1 MLKKFFLLLI
11 VAMLNV
17 VAWATPEIQIT
28 PYAEGDAF
36 DAVVGDIKFF
46 EPVVTVKDGDE
57 NKTGLYTISYSLAA
71 PAGGSVIET
80 TDSRGVTISKITS
93 GAGVNT
99 TVEKYYGDVKMGGAG
114 TVTVNVTAVPKS
126 GTDDEK
132 IAGTLN
138 GSYRISIATIPVTL
152 TFTPGFAAAE
162 SPSASDGL
170 IKITT
175 KKLHQAET
183 RYYLPKVKAM
193 LPSYAI
199 TTEKN
204 GVVTDI
210 TSHFT
215 VETSL
220 TNNFDDRLSI
230 DDKKTNVLYK
240 GMGSQYYGV
249 DELTINNE
257 IEEALNTG
265 KGTIVYT
272 FTPKDEHEGF
282 YSPITKTIDVKIA
295 VASGEEKET
304 LSLNLTRN
312 HIVEEDVTPESGSGP
327 YTIHVYKYGKGTYN
341 SYNQHKVPAPSVL
354 TSKQAAVDAVNGNL
368 QLVYEVVEDKAYFDD
383 CFYDYFSKTGTLH
396 LQKEGE
402 PTGINVTNKYFQTNI
417 PGKVKVNIYAA
428 AVVGSE
434 YELNDLY
441 TSKGTKNIGGTNY
454 TLYTDPVEFYIDVMP
469 RKPEVVMDPD
479 PENLYFLRG
488 QAITMEQRFEI
499 SGHIGSE
506 SNGVSGDLTW
516 GAQGSSSEN
525 DHFSYRFFIADRNNL
540 ISITWPT
547 KENDGSWETNKGN
560 QFSYYDWQPAAE
572 YSEDKTIQIGDIIKI
587 GTKTITLRTDYDVF
601 ADTDVTSQAG
611 TIIGKT
617 AYVPTGTGT
626 ETTPIV
632 LTPDNVGKLYKLT
645 AGTTITINDYAYIAS
660 STDVTTYTAEPYSH
674 GNITEG
680 DFERGITYNSMKG
693 YGNESWTMTFNADGK
708 YNIPYMLHAYNH
720 PRWDD
725 SDIRYLTF
733 DVKETKPTELLL
745 SYYYKVVNEGDN
757 PFTKPTEKVIVPSEN
772 NYDVTDL
779 YNFSYTFDGTLGVD
793 YTVSEGI
800 QTHNATECTLNTSTG
815 AVEIG
820 NQTGEIDIWV
830 SAMKK
835 DASLNY
841 DNPEHKKYRVRI
853 VDGMATWEVI
863 STDKTGPCEAHESN
877 PRFTDEQL
885 ESESGRMHFLTP
897 GDIYG
902 GTLIEGV
909 PGISMTIGA
918 PENPEED
925 ADWHTV
931 ETNVTTPKCCSHE
944 TNSVIVRS
952 SGNVVID
959 DDGIPTGGAFYQ
971 FNPTVNGYLTVDAKF
986 YKDRTIV
993 LISKT
998 RSGVIID
1005 ETFTN
1010 TGGTGTNYDG
1020 EGNLLGDYTFK
1031 RPLLAG
1037 ETYYLYDV
1045 TYSMEFNLHGFK
1057 YEPAFIIDRSTTIEQ
1072 SRTPLSATTFMN
1084 SLSNSLP
1091 KLYEGKNGNV
1101 VFSFDGAS
1109 ESVTISDYLA
1119 FSDDDGGLDPKAMT
1133 VTDDIFTI
1141 RIKAT
1146 VKSTDDANLGT
1157 CTRKYTYY
1165 DVSILDIP
1173 TFILGNKASYEAL
1186 NIVAGS
1192 KVTTTNISTDITM
1205 TFGGWKEV
1213 ALNSESTDDIYNEV
1227 KSDAWNF
1234 KSAAGAASRIGSEGA
1249 DNDETY
1255 NKTIDGFEYFNAGA
1269 QNPVDENNKGA
1280 LQTGNGN
1287 QYTYGS
1293 GTYFEDN
1300 EDTYYNTTYRVPCR
1314 GAFVKFEPRES
1325 GTVLVYLVQNG
1336 ACDYHYGLKNDV
1348 GSAYKLKWRP
1358 LYITDETGKAAT
1370 MVDNFSAVSKYLP
1383 AGGDAAQAGS
1393 FTLGVARCNKV
1404 EEEVANAFRGGTTRA
1419 NCSFDWS
1426 EFKGTEDDKAAL
1438 LAAWPAKGERES
1450 IVRLSNG
1457 GFSLPHKAY
1466 VRYAFEVKA
1475 GKTYFVFQP
1484 GSKFEF
1490 GGFSFVPTGFP
1501 STCKYAI
1508 TSKPGALVYNTS
1520 NHEINWSGA
1529 AAKTTE
1535 YTGSEHDANGI
1546 VTDDNDVNERDNS
1559 FAFDTQST
1567 RYTALKENLI
1577 LTINDIRA
1585 SVITANS
1592 LTPRTMTADKWESIC
1607 LPFSVSSQE
1616 MKRVFG
1622 DSYVLATFE
1631 GYASDGKL
1639 HFVRHGNTYLEAGRP
1654 YLIRPSIDIDALA
1667 FKNVTVEGT
1676 ATVKDKDGND
1686 VKVTDP
1692 SRFNREIEADGV
1704 TYVFKGIYSRETM
1717 PAGSFFAREDGLYH
1731 FAVDSKIGGYRAY
1744 LQKNTPTVGSPLSF
1758 SAFSIEDLSQY
1769 RDFSNDDMA
1778 TGIIAVNQDGEI
1790 DVMKMNTGVYNI
1802 SGQKVY
1808 DNPLDMNNAPHGIY
1822 IINGKK
1828 YFK

>member
-1 MLKKFFLLLI
+1 M
-11 VAMLNV
+11 
-17 VAWATPEIQIT
+17 AWAEPEIRIT
-28 PYAEGDAF
+28 PYAAGKDAF
-36 DAVVGDIKFF
+36 DAVVGDIKFY
-46 EPVVTVKDGDE
+46 EPVVTVKDGDV
-57 NKTGLYTISYSLAA
+57 NKTGLYTITYSLDDTAD
-71 PAGGSVIET
+71 GVTVEST
-80 TDSRGVTISKITS
+80 TDSRGVAISKITA
-93 GAGVNT
+93 GPGVNT
-99 TVEKYYGDVKMGGAG
+99 TVETYYGDVKMGGSG
-114 TVTVNVTAVPKS
+114 TVTVKITAVPKT

-132 IAGTLN
+132 TAGTLSA
-138 GSYRISIATIPVTL
+138 SYNILIATIPATL
-152 TFTPGFAAAE
+152 NFTPGFAAAE
-162 SPSASDGL
+162 SPSTNDGL

-175 KKLHQAET
+175 KKIQQQSYG
-183 RYYLPKVKAM
+183 YYLPDVKAM
-193 LPSYAI
+193 LPGYTI

-210 TSHFT
+210 TDHFT
-215 VETSL
+215 IECNLTSNPGNKVTL
-220 TNNFDDRLSI
+220 DGN
-230 DDKKTNVLYK
+230 KKYIIYD
-240 GMGSQYYGV
+240 GPGSQHYGV
-249 DELTINNE
+249 DATQ
-257 IEEALNTG
+257 IETEKTALSSYV
-265 KGTIVYT
+265 GTLVYT
-272 FTPKDEHEGF
+272 FTPKDEHEGY
-282 YSPITKTIDVKIA
+282 YSPITKTIDIKIA
-295 VASGEEKET
+295 VASDEEKET
-304 LSLNLTRN
+304 LSLNMTRS
-312 HIVEEDVTPESGSGP
+312 HITEEDVTPESGSGP
-327 YTIHVYKYGKGTYN
+327 YTIHVYKYGKGTFSGN
-341 SYNQHKVPAPSVL
+341 NQYKTPVPSVL
-354 TSKQAAVDAVNGNL
+354 TSKQAAVDVSGTL
-368 QLVYEVVEDKAYFDD
+368 GLVYEIVEDKTYFDD
-383 CFYDYFSKTGTLH
+383 CGYDYFSKTGE
-396 LQKEGE
+396 LQKAGE
-402 PTGINVTNKYFQTNI
+402 PTGTGVYKQYFQVNK
-417 PGKVKVNIYAA
+417 PGLVKVHAYAA
-428 AVVGSE
+428 VAGTDASV
-434 YELNDLY
+434 DALY
-441 TSKGTKNIGGTNY
+441 TSKGTRNIGGTEY
-454 TLYTDPVEFYIDVMP
+454 TLYTDPLEFYIDVMP
-469 RKPEVVMDPD
+469 RKPSVVMDPD
-479 PENLYFLRG
+479 PETLYFLKD
-488 QAITMEQRFEI
+488 QAVTMEQRFEI

-516 GAQGSSSEN
+516 GAQGGGEN
-525 DHFSYRFFIADRNNL
+525 DHFAYQFFIADRNSL
-540 ISITWPT
+540 ITIHWPT
-547 KENDGSWETNKGN
+547 KENDSGWETNKGN

-572 YSEDKTIQIGDIIKI
+572 YTSAKPIQIGDIIKV
-587 GTKTITLRTDYDVF
+587 GTRTIILRTDYDVF
-601 ADTDVTSQAG
+601 SDASVKEQAG

-617 AYVPTGTGT
+617 ANVPTGTGS

-632 LTPDNVGKLYKLT
+632 LTPGNVGMLYNLT
-645 AGTTITINDYAYIAS
+645 AGTKITINDYVLIS
-660 STDVTTYTAEPYSH
+660 SDADITTYSDEPYNH
-674 GNITEG
+674 GNIATG

-708 YNIPYMLHAYNH
+708 YNIPYILRPYNH
-720 PRWDD
+720 ARWDT

-733 DVKETKPTELLL
+733 EAKTTKPTELIL
-745 SYYYKVVNEGDN
+745 SYYYKVVNKSQT
-757 PFTKPTEKVIVPSEN
+757 PFAKPTEKIVVPSDN
-772 NYDVTDL
+772 NYDVTSNYTL
-779 YNFSYTFDGTLGVD
+779 HYTFTGTVDVD
-793 YTVSEGI
+793 YTDDGAT
-800 QTHNATECTLNTSTG
+800 QTHKTTGSTLNKTTG
-815 AVEIG
+815 AVTIG
-820 NQTGEIDIWV
+820 SSVGEIDIEV
-830 SAMKK
+830 SATKNN
-835 DASLNY
+835 ASLPY
-841 DNPEHKKYRVRI
+841 DNPASKIYRVRI
-853 VDGMATWEVI
+853 VESMATWEVI
-863 STDKTGPCEAHESN
+863 STCKAEEESCEAHDPN

-885 ESESGRMHFLTP
+885 ESESGRMHFLTA

-918 PENPEED
+918 PENPDEA

-931 ETNVTTPKCCSHE
+931 ATDVTTPKCCSHE

-1010 TGGTGTNYDG
+1010 TGGTGTNYD
-1020 EGNLLGDYTFK
+1020 EDGNLLGDYTFK

-1072 SRTPLSATTFMN
+1072 SRTPLSATTFLN

-1091 KLYEGKNGNV
+1091 KLYEGKNSNV
-1101 VFSFDGAS
+1101 DFSFDGAS
-1109 ESVTISDYLA
+1109 KPVKISDYLD
-1119 FSDDDGGLDPKAMT
+1119 FSGDDGGLDPKAMT
-1133 VTDDIFTI
+1133 VDTDDIFTI

-1146 VKSTDDANLGT
+1146 VKSTDDTNLGE

-1173 TFILGNKASYEAL
+1173 TFILGDKASYEAL

-1255 NKTIDGFEYFNAGA
+1255 NKTIDGFQYFNAGA

-1300 EDTYYNTTYRVPCR
+1300 VDTYYNTTYRVPCR

-1370 MVDNFSAVSKYLP
+1370 MVDDFSAVSKYLP

-1426 EFKGTEDDKAAL
+1426 EFKGTENDKAAL

-1501 STCKYAI
+1501 NTCKYAI
-1508 TSKPGALVYNTS
+1508 NSKPGDLKYNTS
-1520 NHEINWSGA
+1520 NQEKNWSGNA
-1529 AAKTTE
+1529 ASTTE
-1535 YTGSEHDANGI
+1535 YTGVEHDANGI
-1546 VTDDNDVNERDNS
+1546 VTDDKAVNERDNS

-1567 RYTALKENLI
+1567 RYTELKENLF

-1585 SVITANS
+1585 SVIAANS
-1592 LTPRTMTADKWESIC
+1592 LTPRTMTANKWESIC

-1622 DSYVLATFE
+1622 DSYILATFE

-1744 LQKNTPTVGSPLSF
+1744 LRKNTPTSGSPLSF

-1769 RDFSNDDMA
+1769 KDFSNDDMA